1 MFYLE
6 ARSQPSRLMTWGS
19 PLLAILITFFLLA
32 VLLAVM
38 GQNVPTGLRV
48 FLVEPFTGAQGF
60 SKTGAKSIAN
70 LALKATPLILC
81 SLGLALC
88 FRANIFN
95 IGAEGQYIFGAIAS
109 SGVAL
114 WFTNN
119 NVNIYPW
126 LFLPIGM
133 LAGMIGG
140 MFWASL
146 VAGLKDFF
154 SANEILVSL
163 MLVYIAN
170 YVLQYLVFGP
180 WKNPVGFNFP
190 RTVLFSADTL
200 VPRLYGSLHWG
211 FIIALILTVIMWVFI
226 MRTFKGYQLKV
237 GGIAPAAAR
246 YAGFSSRYALWICL
260 LISGALAG
268 LAGAFETLGPVGQ
281 LTNKAPVGYG
291 FTAIIVAYIARLHPA
306 GCIFGSFLLS
316 VMLVGGQLAQSR
328 LGLPDSFSF
337 ALQGALLFSLLACD
351 TFITYRLKRKSP
363 FKGEKTEATEIVS
376 QEKKDE

>member
-6 ARSQPSRLMTWGS
+6 ARNQPSGLMMWVS
-19 PLLAILITFFLLA
+19 PLLALLMTFFLLA
-32 VLLAVM
+32 VLLMVM
-38 GQNVPTGLRV
+38 GESVPAGLRV
-48 FLVEPFTGAQGF
+48 FLIEPFTGAQGF
-60 SKTGAKSIAN
+60 SKTGARALAN

-88 FRANIFN
+88 FKANIFN

-109 SGVAL
+109 SAIAL
-114 WFTNN
+114 WFTKHQIP
-119 NVNIYPW
+119 IYPW
-126 LFLPIGM
+126 LFLPVGM

-140 MFWASL
+140 MFWAAL
-146 VAGLKDFF
+146 VAALKDFCN
-154 SANEILVSL
+154 ANEILVSL

-180 WKNPVGFNFP
+180 WKNPAGFNFP

-200 VPRLYGSLHWG
+200 VPKLYGSLHWG
-211 FIIALILTVIMWVFI
+211 FVIALIIAVAMWVFI

-246 YAGFSSRYALWICL
+246 YAGFSSRYALWVCL

-291 FTAIIVAYIARLHPA
+291 FTAIIVAYIARLHPI

-316 VMLVGGQLAQSR
+316 VMLVGGQLAQIR

-351 TFITYRLKRKSP
+351 TFIIYRLRRTQMMP
-363 FKGEKTEATEIVS
+363 AVS
-376 QEKKDE
+376 QENSNE